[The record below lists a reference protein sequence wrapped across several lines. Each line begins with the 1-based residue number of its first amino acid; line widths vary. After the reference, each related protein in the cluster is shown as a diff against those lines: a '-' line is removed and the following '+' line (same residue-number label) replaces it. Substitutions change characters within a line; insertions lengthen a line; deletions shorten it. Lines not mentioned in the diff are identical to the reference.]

1 MLYEVIF
8 MKDLTQLENGELID
22 YVYTNIAGQHI
33 RDNVKDWKEPGQL
46 TNAVAKLKGPAK
58 TTYLIGI
65 LNWQVMNGGFIQY
78 YNNSYGQF
86 AYETLTAL
94 KEINASGTHDLLKA
108 SLEIIN
114 PNGEKNSDFREF
126 INKREYNIDTIT
138 ENRLDKLDD
147 KYYDLADT
155 EDLEQLLGNYLKL
168 RITELK

>member
-1 MLYEVIF
+1 

-22 YVYTNIAGQHI
+22 FVYTDIAGQHI

-46 TNAVAKLKGPAK
+46 TNAVDGLKGPAK

-65 LNWQVMNGGFIQY
+65 LNKQIMNGGFIQY
-78 YNNSYGQF
+78 YDNSYGQF
-86 AYETLTAL
+86 AYETLMAL

-114 PNGEKNSDFREF
+114 PNGKTNSDFRKL
-126 INKREYNIDTIT
+126 IITREYNIDTIT
-138 ENRLDKLDD
+138 EEKLDKLDD
-147 KYYDLADT
+147 KYYNLADT

-168 RITELK
+168 RIEELK